1 MRRFAARIRDLPLSR
16 PGRAST
22 RVNQPLKGEL
32 QSPTASRYAS
42 SGTMNGPWED
52 EGDGLHELI
61 ARSLRHRQALWALV
75 LSTYRVELTQL
86 LDHAARNDFAPVDR
100 DLVIDVASRI
110 AVVALEADLHPVRS
124 DAISLRDYAD
134 AEPVSENGER
144 RVMLAGLKLID
155 RILDIERARQN
166 AEQSSSPTPPN

>member
-1 MRRFAARIRDLPLSR
+1 MDGS
-16 PGRAST
+16 
-22 RVNQPLKGEL
+22 
-32 QSPTASRYAS
+32 
-42 SGTMNGPWED
+42 WED

-86 LDHAARNDFAPVDR
+86 LDHAAKNGFVPEDR

-110 AVVALEADLHPVRS
+110 AVVALEAELLPVRS
-124 DAISLRDYAD
+124 DALALRNYAD
-134 AEPVSENGER
+134 TEPPGEAGER
-144 RVMLAGLKLID
+144 RVLLAGLRLID

-166 AEQSSSPTPPN
+166 AEPSSSSALPN

>member
-1 MRRFAARIRDLPLSR
+1 M
-16 PGRAST
+16 
-22 RVNQPLKGEL
+22 
-32 QSPTASRYAS
+32 YALY
-42 SGTMNGPWED
+42 GTMDGPWED

-86 LDHAARNDFAPVDR
+86 LDHAAKNGFAPVDR

-110 AVVALEADLHPVRS
+110 AVVALEAELSQVRS
-124 DAISLRDYAD
+124 DALSLRSYAD
-134 AEPVSENGER
+134 TEPDGEVGER
-144 RVMLAGLKLID
+144 RVLLSGLRLID

-166 AEQSSSPTPPN
+166 ADQSSSPTLPN